1 MTLSCGKVERKKAY
15 HTAAM
20 RWHPD
25 KFTQRFGSRLTG
37 QDREQVLERVK
48 GIYQSLQEEFAR
60 HR

>member
-1 MTLSCGKVERKKAY
+1 MTLACGRVERKKAY

-25 KFTQRFGSRLTG
+25 KFTQRFGSRLTEK
-37 QDREQVLERVK
+37 DREQVLERVK